1 MSAAAMVHPRI
12 FSPRSHLPTF
22 NIQQPTDKQR
32 GLSVISLLINQGME
46 SQSHGLPIAFN
57 KAKVQDEA
65 ALAEDPAAAVAPFF
79 LSCSR
84 AFLD

>member
-1 MSAAAMVHPRI
+1 M
-12 FSPRSHLPTF
+12 
-22 NIQQPTDKQR
+22 
-32 GLSVISLLINQGME
+32 ISLLINQGME

>member
-1 MSAAAMVHPRI
+1 
-12 FSPRSHLPTF
+12 
-22 NIQQPTDKQR
+22 
-32 GLSVISLLINQGME
+32 ME

-84 AFLD
+84 VYLD

>member
-1 MSAAAMVHPRI
+1 MSAAAMVHPRN
-12 FSPRSHLPTF
+12 FSPCSHLPTF

-32 GLSVISLLINQGME
+32 GLSMISLLINQGME

-84 AFLD
+84 VYLD